1 MASAPKLSLGW
12 EKFDQSIRDNLSRLR
27 ESNDFSDVT
36 LVTRDQEGPSF
47 PAHRLVLA
55 ACSPV
60 FRRILNVDPH
70 HHPLLYI
77 SCVTSDS
84 LRLLLTFIYE
94 GRVEVSQDHLN
105 DFLTAAEELKIEGL
119 STSVSGNK
127 SEDMQ
132 SFEQQNESKNKSQ
145 DIQSLEKQIV
155 KEEEL
160 LGEIENE
167 VCGEQHILKVGEQLG
182 EMTNE
187 VCASTLIPSQE
198 YVTSDADS
206 KICKKRKDVVKKK
219 PFESKIDVP
228 EHVAKVYCYEK
239 ITIKDLKDI
248 KTTVDAMTE
257 RVGKVWRCKFC
268 GKTTPGSQR
277 NTLGLH
283 IESHFEGLS
292 YKCSH
297 CDKSCKNKGALRGH
311 MHRHHQAV
319 PDPNLQ
325 PTLVSFQNL
334 QTLQ

>member
-1 MASAPKLSLGW
+1 MSSASKPKLSLVW
-12 EKFDQSIRDNLSRLR
+12 EKFDQSVRDNLSRLR
-27 ESNDFSDVT
+27 ESTDFSDVT
-36 LVTRDQEGPSF
+36 LVTRDQEGPSY

-55 ACSPV
+55 ASSPV

-70 HHPLLYI
+70 HRPLLYI

-105 DFLTAAEELKIEGL
+105 DFLNAAEELKIEGL
-119 STSVSGNK
+119 STSVSENK
-127 SEDMQ
+127 SE
-132 SFEQQNESKNKSQ
+132 
-145 DIQSLEKQIV
+145 DIQSLEQQIESENIEEIQRFDQKIA
-155 KEEEL
+155 KEEEP

-167 VCGEQHILKVGEQLG
+167 VYGDTLQQKPIEKEELLGQIKNKETLMPPLENVTTNTFKKSKDAVKRSLKSE
-182 EMTNE
+182 
-187 VCASTLIPSQE
+187 
-198 YVTSDADS
+198 
-206 KICKKRKDVVKKK
+206 
-219 PFESKIDVP
+219 ID
-228 EHVAKVYCYEK
+228 ETKHVAKVYCYEK

-248 KTTVDAMTE
+248 KPTIEAMTE

-292 YKCSH
+292 YKCSQ

-325 PTLVSFQNL
+325 PTLVSFQSL
-334 QTLQ
+334 Q